1 MYFVYEILITTLIV
15 TFLFF
20 LWYFIGI
27 GLERYFNYLM
37 SPKRGTKQLNATNAL
52 KKIIRED
59 GSELSLQQLAKKYP
73 NAN

>member
-27 GLERYFNYLM
+27 GLERYFNYL
-37 SPKRGTKQLNATNAL
+37 KTKEEDYVRNRLAVLAL
-52 KKIIRED
+52 F
-59 GSELSLQQLAKKYP
+59 LAGLV
-73 NAN
+73 ANYIAFLFGFTDLLRR